1 MLNHDIK
8 PSRTKLHPRRKLRK
22 PEARPNVRR
31 VLQFIADWWPALFT
45 GVAATG
51 LSSFLYLGSFLT
63 FKAGYVG
70 YGLGFL
76 LGGLATN
83 AMPPAIVWGAMRW
96 IK

>member
-1 MLNHDIK
+1 MTSSQAESRSISEENSESPK
-8 PSRTKLHPRRKLRK
+8 PDL
-22 PEARPNVRR
+22 VRR
-31 VLQFIADWWPALFT
+31 ALQFIADWWPALFT

>member
-1 MLNHDIK
+1 MTSSQAGPSSIPGEKLESPK
-8 PSRTKLHPRRKLRK
+8 PDP
-22 PEARPNVRR
+22 ARQ

-83 AMPPAIVWGAMRW
+83 AMPPAIVWGAMKW

>member
-1 MLNHDIK
+1 MTSSQAE
-8 PSRTKLHPRRKLRK
+8 PSSIPGENFESPKLDL
-22 PEARPNVRR
+22 ARR

-63 FKAGYVG
+63 FKAGHVG

-76 LGGLATN
+76 LGGLAIN
-83 AMPPAIVWGAMRW
+83 AMPPAIVWAAMKW